1 MTTKKSSIPDQVLNS
16 DKKLE
21 QEGPKPKTAEE
32 VASQVDVL
40 PQPTG
45 YRVLILPRGRSAVTD
60 GGIQLVKNTI
70 EQDTV
75 SSVVG
80 YVISLGPD
88 AYKDP
93 VKFPEGAWCEKGEWV
108 LFGRYAGARFKIDG
122 GELRLL
128 NDDEILARIPD
139 PEAVDY

>member
-1 MTTKKSSIPDQVLNS
+1 MTTKKSSIPDQVLNF

-21 QEGPKPKTAEE
+21 QEVPKEKTVEE

>member
-1 MTTKKSSIPDQVLNS
+1 MTTKKSSIPDQVLNF

-21 QEGPKPKTAEE
+21 QEVPKQKTVEE

>member
-1 MTTKKSSIPDQVLNS
+1 LTTKKSSIPDQVLNF

-21 QEGPKPKTAEE
+21 QEVPKEKTVEE
-32 VASQVDVL
+32 IASQVDVL